1 MVSDGYKTCQM
12 VTRVRKISTLG
23 LTIQQREGIT
33 RLGKNTVRESK
44 RERERETEREGEREG
59 EGERERERG
68 GGA

>member
-33 RLGKNTVRESK
+33 RLGKNTAKEK
-44 RERERETEREGEREG
+44 RSGKKK
-59 EGERERERG
+59 RG
-68 GGA
+68 DLD